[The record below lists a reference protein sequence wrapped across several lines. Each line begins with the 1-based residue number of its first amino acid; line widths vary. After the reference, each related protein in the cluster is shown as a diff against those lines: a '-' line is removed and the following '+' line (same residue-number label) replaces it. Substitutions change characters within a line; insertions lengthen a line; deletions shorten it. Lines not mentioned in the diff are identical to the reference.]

1 MELFFG
7 SDLLEGSG
15 MRTRILS
22 GLKLLCSLRQRC
34 NGLMEKSYGFFG
46 LFHRLRFRFLVERG
60 VKRRFFHDEDDAHH
74 V

>member
-22 GLKLLCSLRQRC
+22 GLKLLCSLR
-34 NGLMEKSYGFFG
+34 
-46 LFHRLRFRFLVERG
+46 
-60 VKRRFFHDEDDAHH
+60 
-74 V
+74 